1 MNHFTPPTP
10 AKHANEKAASNWF
23 QKFKAAMI
31 GTEPGDFHLHNDP
44 HADAVMADPKL
55 SHEAKRG
62 PRPRAQLVYESL
74 AEAAADFEYNEIRP
88 LRELVP
94 GTRFVLEQIRT
105 ICPPEGLALMG
116 DVIGLKRAHRNK
128 AVVSKIGHLGF
139 DLSQFCDWRI
149 EAQSGDNALLD
160 AAAEGEV
167 LTVIAGD
174 GPYRVKLNFQF
185 FGRFDEVD
193 LPEPAAAPAPRCTP
207 TRAPITASVTSQPQ
221 ATAASADAAAAGITQ
236 RAYTNADDMVEHPRP
251 PRAIAAATMVAE
263 PASRGQRPA
272 TLIDEDASPAQA
284 RKPLA
289 RLRLTTADGQEQL
302 IDITQLPFEIGREPE
317 LDAACTVP
325 EAAARVSRIHLR
337 LEKMQAGALLVHNPA
352 HQRSGTWCGSEKLG
366 ERFTL
371 TPVPLQSKGG
381 WHILGERNLGAN
393 SVAMRVEQA
402 V

>member
-1 MNHFTPPTP
+1 MNRFAPIPQAAAQSATRP
-10 AKHANEKAASNWF
+10 AANLWQKVKAALV
-23 QKFKAAMI
+23 
-31 GTEPGDFHLHNDP
+31 GTEPGEFHLRNDP
-44 HADAVMADPKL
+44 HAASPVADPMV

-74 AEAAADFEYNEIRP
+74 AEAAADFEYNEVRP

-116 DVIGLKRAHRNK
+116 DVIGLKRSHRNK
-128 AVVSKIGHLGF
+128 AVVSKIENLGF

-149 EAQSGDNALLD
+149 EAQSADTALLD

-174 GPYRVKLNFQF
+174 GPYRVKLNYQF

-193 LPEPAAAPAPRCTP
+193 LPDPAATP
-207 TRAPITASVTSQPQ
+207 TPSPTHPPVAAQRQAQAP
-221 ATAASADAAAAGITQ
+221 SADAESAYSPQAAHTVAQ
-236 RAYTNADDMVEHPRP
+236 ESVERPRP
-251 PRAIAAATMVAE
+251 PQAVAAATLVAE
-263 PASRGQRPA
+263 PVSRGQRPA
-272 TLIDEDASPAQA
+272 TLMDEQA
-284 RKPLA
+284 PSAKARLPLA

-325 EAAARVSRIHLR
+325 ETAARVSRVHLR
-337 LEKMQAGALLVHNPA
+337 LEKMQAGALLVHNTA

-371 TPVPLQSKGG
+371 TPVPPQSKGG
-381 WHILGERNLGAN
+381 WHILGERNLGAH
-393 SVAMRVEQA
+393 SVAMRIEQA
-402 V
+402 A